1 MNIIKNAYKGIF
13 VIFLA
18 LSLVACNDNKEDEIV
33 KKEGK
38 TIFVY
43 MPWTASATNTAN
55 SLHDNFI
62 QNIED
67 IKSAIAEEGGLK
79 NTRLV
84 IFIDSLAP
92 KYGTMYEL
100 MYHNGLFIKNI
111 LKQYTPQNSPSY
123 TTEQGLTTILRDV
136 VRFAPASKYSMII
149 GSHGVGWLP
158 AETTTR
164 SKTRFFGGTTPEY
177 QTNISTL
184 ANSIKATGIKMQYI
198 MFDDCYMSNIET
210 AYELRNAT
218 SYLIGCT
225 SEIMA
230 YGMPYHKMWKEL
242 SSLNPNYQTITNI
255 FHNFYSNYQAP
266 QYNCGAIG
274 VTNCEKTEE
283 MANLM
288 KEINQQFTF
297 NVADTT
303 HVQKLDGYSGT
314 IFYDM
319 KSYVDRLCSDTN
331 LKNRFN
337 NVMSQVTP
345 YYASTSRIYTAMG
358 QLNSEYIN
366 INSFSGITI
375 SDPSESQE
383 YSAKTAKKTTS
394 WWKATH

>member
-1 MNIIKNAYKGIF
+1 MNIIKNTYKGICA
-13 VIFLA
+13 IFLA
-18 LSLVACNDNKEDEIV
+18 LSLVACNDNTEDEMV

-43 MPWTASATNTAN
+43 MPWTASPTNSAN

-67 IKSAIAEEGGLK
+67 IKSAIAEEGGLR
-79 NTRLV
+79 NSRLV

-100 MYHNGLFIKNI
+100 KYHNGLFIKNI
-111 LKQYTPQNSPSY
+111 LKQYTPQNSTSY
-123 TTEQGLTTILRDV
+123 TTEQGLTAILKDV

-158 AETTTR
+158 AEPTTR
-164 SKTRFFGGTTPEY
+164 SRTRFFGGTTPEY

-210 AYELRNAT
+210 AYELRNVT

-230 YGMPYHKMWKEL
+230 YGMPYHKMWQEL

-255 FHNFYSNYQAP
+255 FHDFYSNYQAP

-303 HVQKLDGYSGT
+303 HLQKLDGYSGT

-319 KSYVDRLCSDTN
+319 KSYVDRLCPDTN

-337 NVMSQVTP
+337 NMLNQVTP
-345 YYASTSRIYTAMG
+345 YHASTNRIYTAMG
-358 QLNSEYIN
+358 QLDSEYIY

-375 SDPSESQE
+375 SDPNQSQV
-383 YSAKTAKKTTS
+383 YSAKTTKRTTS

>member
-18 LSLVACNDNKEDEIV
+18 LSLIACNDNKEDEMV

-43 MPWTASATNTAN
+43 MPWTASATSTAN

-158 AETTTR
+158 AEVTTR
-164 SKTRFFGGTTPEY
+164 SKTR
-177 QTNISTL
+177 
-184 ANSIKATGIKMQYI
+184 
-198 MFDDCYMSNIET
+198 
-210 AYELRNAT
+210 
-218 SYLIGCT
+218 
-225 SEIMA
+225 
-230 YGMPYHKMWKEL
+230 
-242 SSLNPNYQTITNI
+242 
-255 FHNFYSNYQAP
+255 
-266 QYNCGAIG
+266 
-274 VTNCEKTEE
+274 
-283 MANLM
+283 
-288 KEINQQFTF
+288 
-297 NVADTT
+297 
-303 HVQKLDGYSGT
+303 
-314 IFYDM
+314 
-319 KSYVDRLCSDTN
+319 
-331 LKNRFN
+331 
-337 NVMSQVTP
+337 
-345 YYASTSRIYTAMG
+345 
-358 QLNSEYIN
+358 
-366 INSFSGITI
+366 
-375 SDPSESQE
+375 
-383 YSAKTAKKTTS
+383 
-394 WWKATH
+394 

>member
-18 LSLVACNDNKEDEIV
+18 LSLIACNDNKEDEMV

-43 MPWTASATNTAN
+43 MPWTASATSTAN

-158 AETTTR
+158 AEATTR

-255 FHNFYSNYQAP
+255 FHDFYSNYQAP

-303 HVQKLDGYSGT
+303 HIQKLDG
-314 IFYDM
+314 
-319 KSYVDRLCSDTN
+319 
-331 LKNRFN
+331 
-337 NVMSQVTP
+337 
-345 YYASTSRIYTAMG
+345 
-358 QLNSEYIN
+358 
-366 INSFSGITI
+366 
-375 SDPSESQE
+375 
-383 YSAKTAKKTTS
+383 
-394 WWKATH
+394 

>member
-13 VIFLA
+13 AIFLA
-18 LSLVACNDNKEDEIV
+18 LSLVACNDNTEDEMV

-79 NTRLV
+79 NSRLV

-100 MYHNGLFIKNI
+100 KYHNGLFIKNI
-111 LKQYTPQNSPSY
+111 LKQYTPQNSTSY
-123 TTEQGLTTILRDV
+123 TTEQGLTAILKDV

-158 AETTTR
+158 TEPTTR
-164 SKTRFFGGTTPEY
+164 SRTRFFGGTTPEY

-210 AYELRNAT
+210 AYELRNVT

-230 YGMPYHKMWKEL
+230 YGMPYHKMWQEL

-255 FHNFYSNYQAP
+255 FHDFYSNYQAP

-303 HVQKLDGYSGT
+303 HLQKLDGYSGT

-319 KSYVDRLCSDTN
+319 KSYVDRLCPDTN

-337 NVMSQVTP
+337 NMLNQVTP
-345 YYASTSRIYTAMG
+345 YHASTNRIYTAMG
-358 QLNSEYIN
+358 QLDSEYIY

-375 SDPSESQE
+375 SDPNESQV
-383 YSAKTAKKTTS
+383 YSAKTTKRTTS

>member
-18 LSLVACNDNKEDEIV
+18 LSLVACNDNTEDEIV

-218 SYLIGCT
+218 SYLISCT

-255 FHNFYSNYQAP
+255 FHNFYSN
-266 QYNCGAIG
+266 
-274 VTNCEKTEE
+274 
-283 MANLM
+283 
-288 KEINQQFTF
+288 
-297 NVADTT
+297 
-303 HVQKLDGYSGT
+303 
-314 IFYDM
+314 
-319 KSYVDRLCSDTN
+319 
-331 LKNRFN
+331 
-337 NVMSQVTP
+337 
-345 YYASTSRIYTAMG
+345 
-358 QLNSEYIN
+358 
-366 INSFSGITI
+366 
-375 SDPSESQE
+375 
-383 YSAKTAKKTTS
+383 
-394 WWKATH
+394 